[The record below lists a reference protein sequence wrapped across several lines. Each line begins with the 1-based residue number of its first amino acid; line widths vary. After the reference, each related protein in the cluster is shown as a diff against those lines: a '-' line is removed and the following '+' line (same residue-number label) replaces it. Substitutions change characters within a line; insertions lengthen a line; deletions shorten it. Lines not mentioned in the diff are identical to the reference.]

1 MQALHWLFPALER
14 KNELGKI
21 YVVGLG
27 PGALDC
33 MSERAKAAIM
43 KADTIA
49 GYSTYIDLAKPLI
62 RQDQLIIQSGM
73 RGEVERCQ
81 EAMEAAIEGQIVAMI
96 CSGDAGIYGMASL
109 LFELSE
115 AHQDVDIEVV
125 AGITAASSGA
135 AILGAPIADDFC
147 VISLS
152 DLLTPQELIDRRI
165 QACAMADFI
174 CAIYNPMS
182 KRRQDKLSNLCKV
195 FLQYRPLDTVCGW
208 VRQIE
213 RLDQSYKL
221 CTLQE
226 LQNEQVDMFTTV
238 FIGNSNTTIINGKMV
253 TRRGY
258 HTKYQW

>member
-1 MQALHWLFPALER
+1 M
-14 KNELGKI
+14 GKI

-33 MSERAKAAIM
+33 MSERAKVAIM
-43 KADTIA
+43 RSDTIA
-49 GYSTYIDLAKPLI
+49 GYDTYIELAKPLI
-62 RQDQLIIQSGM
+62 HQGQSIIQSGM
-73 RGEVERCQ
+73 TGEVARCQ
-81 EAMEAAIEGQIVAMI
+81 SAVEAAIAGQTVAMI
-96 CSGDAGIYGMASL
+96 CSGDAGVYGMASL
-109 LFELSE
+109 LFELGQ
-115 AHQDVDIEVV
+115 AHEQVDIEVV

-135 AILGAPIADDFC
+135 AILGAPISDDFC

-165 QACAMADFI
+165 EACAMADFV

-182 KRRQDKLSNLCKV
+182 KRRKDKLFNLCKT
-195 FLQYRPLDTVCGW
+195 FLQYRSRETVCGW

-213 RLDQSYKL
+213 RPDQQYKL

-238 FIGNSNTTIINGKMV
+238 FIGNNNTTMINGKMV